1 MGVWTLF
8 KSSARVSGATPAP
21 RHYPAVAAKRRKGVA
36 ECRRRPRRS
45 GSDGAL
51 NRPSSQRRRGSAKN
65 AGDAG
70 LMTAWYSAPQSLAP
84 QGASPG
90 GTSGVGGG
98 TGRCP
103 TCPAANARQRGRRA
117 ARAPSAT
124 SRSRAKGGVSS
135 TAIALRRAV
144 DRAGPT
150 NRSGVQGA
158 TGRGARSR
166 AGRRRNPK
174 SCPEPGR
181 RTKAGAPNGW
191 RDRCRRDTPRPPHA
205 TAREHASRGCAAIRC
220 GVRTARLAEP
230 DRPAKLTTHAGP
242 AR

>member
-1 MGVWTLF
+1 MAACGPGVVTGGNCGLR
-8 KSSARVSGATPAP
+8 ASG
-21 RHYPAVAAKRRKGVA
+21 G
-36 ECRRRPRRS
+36 
-45 GSDGAL
+45 G
-51 NRPSSQRRRGSAKN
+51 GSAKN

-90 GTSGVGGG
+90 GRSGVSGG

-158 TGRGARSR
+158 TGRGARSH

-174 SCPEPGR
+174 SCPIRGGARRPARRMAGGPGVVGTRRGRRMRRQGKTRQRADAATWLRDSNDLPGR
-181 RTKAGAPNGW
+181 DRIAHHNLAASTGSPGRLARPGA
-191 RDRCRRDTPRPPHA
+191 
-205 TAREHASRGCAAIRC
+205 S
-220 GVRTARLAEP
+220 GVRCAPIPRLP
-230 DRPAKLTTHAGP
+230 DNLTMASGNEFGE
-242 AR
+242 RV